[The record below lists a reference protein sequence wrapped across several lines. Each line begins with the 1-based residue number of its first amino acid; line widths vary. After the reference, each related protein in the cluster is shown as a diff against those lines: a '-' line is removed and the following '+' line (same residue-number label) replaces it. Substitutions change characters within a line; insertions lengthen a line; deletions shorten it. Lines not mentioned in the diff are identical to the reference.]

1 MIFKILLKN
10 YKKIILI
17 FCGLLLLSY
26 ISQSLF
32 SILFITFIVFFTY
45 VISHLKCSIKSENKI
60 KIIEKISVPLAFL
73 ILVLFNIIGLVNTLT
88 GSIDNK
94 DNTALIFVGITF
106 YLLSAAAYISD
117 IKYKYTRGNFL
128 TEFID
133 LYLYI
138 VLPFKLLAGPLES
151 PEIIKQ
157 FDKISFDFKLNI
169 KFLYSFTWVSLGAF
183 MKFCI
188 ASRLTPVELL
198 NFTDPIGSFICALI
212 FELKFYFDF
221 AGYSLMAYG
230 LAKLVNLKL
239 ILNFNHPFTARS
251 VVEFW
256 HKWHIS
262 LGKFLQK
269 YILIKNLNLFES
281 RMAKAI
287 FASTIFVISAMWH
300 GGTINYLFWGLF
312 HGSIY
317 LVYIQILKF
326 IKIPRILG
334 FLSMFLFFVFG
345 RMIAIDI
352 YSGRLYEKF
361 LNYFNI
367 DFYLNISFENI
378 NNLISLGTST
388 YLILYVIIIFFF
400 IEFLQ
405 VKIYNKKFYHFF
417 RKPIVSIFLFLMII
431 IFGFN
436 SMELLYARL

>member
-17 FCGLLLLSY
+17 FCGLLLLFYVSR
-26 ISQSLF
+26 SLF
-32 SILFITFIVFFTY
+32 SILFITFIIFFTY
-45 VISHLKCSIKSENKI
+45 IISYLKCSIKNQNII

-73 ILVLFNIIGLVNTLT
+73 ILVLFNVFGLVNTLT

-94 DNTALIFVGITF
+94 DNAALIFVGITF
-106 YLLSAAAYISD
+106 YLLSSAAYISD
-117 IKYKYTRGNFL
+117 IKYKYTRDNFL

-157 FDKISFDFKLNI
+157 FNKISFNFKLNT
-169 KFLYSFTWVSLGAF
+169 KFLYSFTWISLGAF

-188 ASRLTPVELL
+188 ASRLKPTELL
-198 NFTDPIGSFICALI
+198 NFTDPISSFICAFI

-221 AGYSLMAYG
+221 AGYSFMAYG

-239 ILNFNHPFTARS
+239 ILNFNHPFTARN

-269 YILIKNLNLFES
+269 YILIKNLNLFDF
-281 RMAKAI
+281 RMSKAV
-287 FASTIFVISAMWH
+287 FASSIFVISAMWH

-312 HGSIY
+312 HGSVY

-326 IKIPRILG
+326 IKIPRFLG

-361 LNYFNI
+361 LSYFNVN
-367 DFYLNISFENI
+367 FYSNISFEDI
-378 NNLISLGTST
+378 NNLISLGVST
-388 YLILYVIIIFFF
+388 YSILYFIVIFIF

-405 VKIYNKKFYHFF
+405 TKIYNKKLYHFF
-417 RKPIVSIFLFLMII
+417 RKPIISILLFLLTV